1 MEKKEGVRMKKILQE
16 KGSIFKK
23 ITSWILVMAI
33 LFTSVDMSAFVVG
46 AEDQEPIVFSDDT
59 SASDEADIQQEDN
72 PAAEEQQP
80 TEPQLTEP
88 QISFEVEV
96 ADIPDFSDSEPVEE
110 EEETSGAEDIFSDGS
125 EETPSVE
132 SGNEQTESGNLTV
145 KIFDD
150 ANKNGVWDEGEA
162 GRLPRPGLR

>member
-1 MEKKEGVRMKKILQE
+1 MKKILQE

-88 QISFEVEV
+88 QISFEEEV
-96 ADIPDFSDSEPVEE
+96 ADIPDISDSEPVEE
-110 EEETSGAEDIFSDGS
+110 EEETAGAEDIFSDGS
-125 EETPSVE
+125 EAVSYTHLGGYQSLLFQ
-132 SGNEQTESGNLTV
+132 QT
-145 KIFDD
+145 F
-150 ANKNGVWDEGEA
+150 
-162 GRLPRPGLR
+162 